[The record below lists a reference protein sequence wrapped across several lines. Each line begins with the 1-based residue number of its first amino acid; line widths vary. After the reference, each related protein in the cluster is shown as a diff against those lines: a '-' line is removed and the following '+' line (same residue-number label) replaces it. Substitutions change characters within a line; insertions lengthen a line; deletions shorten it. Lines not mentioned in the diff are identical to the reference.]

1 MGLEASTWG
10 RKSQDSLREC
20 EELVSRGMK
29 GSEVQTVEDFLYMYV
44 VWNIN
49 SNHNSLSLITRL
61 LL

>member
-1 MGLEASTWG
+1 
-10 RKSQDSLREC
+10 
-20 EELVSRGMK
+20 MK